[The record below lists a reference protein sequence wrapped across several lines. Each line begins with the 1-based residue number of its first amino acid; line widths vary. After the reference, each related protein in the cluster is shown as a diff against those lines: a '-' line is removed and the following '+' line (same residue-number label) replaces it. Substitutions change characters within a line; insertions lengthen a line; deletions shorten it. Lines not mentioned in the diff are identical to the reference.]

1 MIKLICLV
9 SQGKWDF
16 IAVPVYRA
24 NDVRDYRR
32 CVVRAS
38 GCRGETVIARTS
50 GRDVWTDS
58 VEVPAHK
65 ACNPGKYSGNG
76 ARPRAYPGP
85 YTLLYFNINKN

>member
-1 MIKLICLV
+1 MSCFTGKMGLYRSTRL
-9 SQGKWDF
+9 QGKRF
-16 IAVPVYRA
+16 
-24 NDVRDYRR
+24 RDYRR

-50 GRDVWTDS
+50 GQDVWTDS
-58 VEVPAHK
+58 VEVPTHK